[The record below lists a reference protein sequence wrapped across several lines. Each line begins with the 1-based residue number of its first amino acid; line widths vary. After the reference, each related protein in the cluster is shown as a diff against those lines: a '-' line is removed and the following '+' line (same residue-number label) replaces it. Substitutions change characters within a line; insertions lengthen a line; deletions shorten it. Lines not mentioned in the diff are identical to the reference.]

1 MHLHIRLARVALGL
15 ILLFGAACAT
25 SQRRPGVEGL
35 SADKLKELGEK
46 YLVAGNMEQALK
58 YLGDAEKKTP
68 NDPQIQYDFGLA
80 YGAMRQPDKSLAY
93 FQKALALKPDY
104 PEAHNAMGALHAEQ
118 GRSEEAREAFNR
130 ALAVPTYKTPY
141 FAHFNLGRLYE
152 KEGNLTQAIAEYRE
166 AVNLN
171 PQYLSAYYR
180 MGTLLETQD
189 RYDEA
194 LQAYRDAISVSPD
207 NVEAQYAF
215 GRLSYDMGDLRS
227 ATTAFNRVVRLAPYS
242 SMAVSAREHLDQM
255 HPPVDLTPP
264 KVGRGS
270 KNDASKTQAA
280 KEIAKLQ
287 AEIQQEIKGQEGD
300 RGAQKLA
307 LPQPRPQP
315 DGGRQASSVPESNQA
330 SKTLRNTAPTRNDS
344 ATSSPQPAQPAPSS
358 EPKSMESAQAKAA
371 EPVDRGVARSVESVT
386 QAPVASM
393 EPGNV
398 SRTGKDASVAPPSD
412 VKKIQDDAGS
422 PAQESMLTAKT
433 GPAIGEKP
441 SGETAAPV
449 ESPEAGV
456 QSKLVTDHATAQ
468 EPEKAPHEE
477 NVEQTTPKSVEA
489 QGGGG
494 SSAVS
499 AADAGETAKAPSGSE
514 QPGEQTQSL
523 ALAERASS
531 RDAAAGAGKPTV
543 PVAPANEAP
552 QKSADV
558 PVAGESGAEAPV
570 KNAPVSSGA
579 DASAPATA
587 LSSASDEGMSASRET
602 ATPAAKAP
610 EAAAGED
617 KAPRTEAVLT
627 DSESTAAPSTSAS
640 AEPVATQASAESPEV
655 SQTLETSEAP
665 ESEASSE
672 ESTSSSVGA
681 GSAPASGKM
690 HYSVQAGIFR
700 SEQNAKKV
708 RDRLESRGY
717 PVVLKSV
724 PSRTYGVMY
733 KVLIDPA
740 GGAEEAR
747 KLVERIR
754 TEEKLEPL
762 LLKSR

>member
-1 MHLHIRLARVALGL
+1 MHLHIKLARVALGL

-35 SADKLKELGEK
+35 PADKLKELGEK

-171 PQYLSAYYR
+171 SQYLSAYYR

-227 ATTAFNRVVRLAPYS
+227 ATAAFNRVVRLAPYS

-270 KNDASKTQAA
+270 KNDVSKTQAA

-287 AEIQQEIKGQEGD
+287 AEIQQEIKGQESD

-330 SKTLRNTAPTRNDS
+330 SKTLRNMAPTRNDS
-344 ATSSPQPAQPAPSS
+344 ATSSPQPAQPAPAS

-371 EPVDRGVARSVESVT
+371 EPVDRGVSRSVEGVT

-398 SRTGKDASVAPPSD
+398 SRTGKDAAVAPPSD
-412 VKKIQDDAGS
+412 VKKIQDDAGN
-422 PAQESMLTAKT
+422 PAQGSVLTAKAE
-433 GPAIGEKP
+433 PASGEKP

-456 QSKLVTDHATAQ
+456 QSKLVTDHATVQ
-468 EPEKAPHEE
+468 EPEKAPSEE
-477 NVEQTTPKSVEA
+477 NVEQTTPKSVET

-494 SSAVS
+494 ASAVS
-499 AADAGETAKAPSGSE
+499 AADAGETAKAPSG
-514 QPGEQTQSL
+514 
-523 ALAERASS
+523 AE
-531 RDAAAGAGKPTV
+531 
-543 PVAPANEAP
+543 PANEAP
-552 QKSADV
+552 RKSADV
-558 PVAGESGAEAPV
+558 PVAGESGATAPV
-570 KNAPVSSGA
+570 KNEPGFSGA
-579 DASAPATA
+579 DAPAPATA
-587 LSSASDEGMSASRET
+587 LSSASDAGMSASREA

-617 KAPRTEAVLT
+617 KAPGTEAVLK

-690 HYSVQAGIFR
+690 NYSVQAGIFR

-747 KLVERIR
+747 KLMERIR